1 MHACQGGRARAQ
13 VEVQSLPMVG
23 YPLCAYVAVRRRG
36 LLLSGGQAARVELV
50 AQCLRA
56 PSDNIT

>member
-1 MHACQGGRARAQ
+1 